1 MDNTNLG
8 LKSSRK
14 IDYLRISVTDRCNLR
29 CNYCI
34 PKEGVYLE
42 PQDQI
47 LTFEEIIRLVKILA
61 SFGLRRVRLTG
72 GEPLVRKG
80 VIKLIEQLNN
90 IDGIDELCLTTNGM
104 LLANYAEA
112 LKQAGIS
119 RVNISLDTLR
129 KPRFELI
136 SRSFGFS
143 QVMQAIDK
151 VREVGFSSLG
161 LNVVVMKGVND
172 DEIVDFVNFA
182 KNKGLILKF
191 IEFMKVTPL
200 WRERLFIPIEEVIDV
215 CHKEFW
221 LEKIEYKS
229 QGPAQYY
236 KTESSMVGFI
246 KTSRANCDVC
256 SRLRLTSTGEIK
268 TCLYQPQ
275 GLSLRDLLR
284 KGVDDSYIK
293 ETVRSLISQKEEV
306 NYTKWRESRVYMSS
320 IGG

>member
-1 MDNTNLG
+1 
-8 LKSSRK
+8 
-14 IDYLRISVTDRCNLR
+14 
-29 CNYCI
+29 
-34 PKEGVYLE
+34 
-42 PQDQI
+42 QDQI

-80 VIKLIEQLNN
+80 IIELIKQFNDIK
-90 IDGIDELCLTTNGM
+90 GIDELCLTTNGI
-104 LLANYAEA
+104 LLANYAQV
-112 LKQAGIS
+112 LKQAGVS

-129 KPRFELI
+129 KAKFELI
-136 SRSFGFS
+136 TGSSGFG

-182 KNKGLILKF
+182 KGKGLVLKF

-215 CHKEFW
+215 CHQEFW

-236 KTESSMVGFI
+236 KAGNSMI
-246 KTSRANCDVC
+246 
-256 SRLRLTSTGEIK
+256 
-268 TCLYQPQ
+268 
-275 GLSLRDLLR
+275 
-284 KGVDDSYIK
+284 
-293 ETVRSLISQKEEV
+293 
-306 NYTKWRESRVYMSS
+306 
-320 IGG
+320 